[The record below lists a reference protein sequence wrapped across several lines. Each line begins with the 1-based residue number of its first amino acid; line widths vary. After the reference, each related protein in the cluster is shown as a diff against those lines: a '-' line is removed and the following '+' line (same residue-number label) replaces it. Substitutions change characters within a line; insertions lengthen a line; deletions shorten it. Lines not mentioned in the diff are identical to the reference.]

1 VKLTDTQLILLSAAS
16 QRDDRA
22 LERPSNLTGGAAAK
36 VVARLL
42 TEGLIEEIPSSGALP
57 VWRRD
62 QDGACSLRI
71 TRKGVEAIGV
81 DEVGKAADGAA
92 KKKKPAPSAK
102 LHKAAKSGKPARRR
116 ADSKQAKVIALLS
129 RPQGATVAAIMK
141 ATGWQPHSVRGF
153 FAGVA
158 RKKLGLTLLSEKSG
172 AERVYR
178 IPGIG
183 SRPSAKTTSR
193 RAA

>member
-1 VKLTDTQLILLSAAS
+1 VKLSDTQLILLSAAS

-22 LERPSNLTGGAAAK
+22 LDRPSNLTGGAAAK

-42 TEGLIEEIPSSGALP
+42 TEGLIEEIPSCGALP
-57 VWRRD
+57 AWRRD
-62 QDGACSLRI
+62 EDGARSLRI
-71 TRKGVEAIGV
+71 TRKGLQAIRAEDEAVGV
-81 DEVGKAADGAA
+81 ATEAA
-92 KKKKPAPSAK
+92 KKPPALSAK
-102 LHKAAKSGKPARRR
+102 SRKVVKPGKPARRR

-129 RPQGATVAAIMK
+129 RPQGATVAAIMQ

-158 RKKLGLTLLSEKSG
+158 RKKLGLTLLSEKVG
-172 AERVYR
+172 NERVYR
-178 IPGIG
+178 IPGPG

>member
-22 LERPSNLTGGAAAK
+22 LERPSNLAGGAAAK

-42 TEGLIEEIPSSGALP
+42 TGGLIEEIPSRGALP
-57 VWRRD
+57 AWRRD
-62 QDGACSLRI
+62 EDGARSLRI
-71 TRKGVEAIGV
+71 TRKGLQAIRAEDEAVGV
-81 DEVGKAADGAA
+81 STEVA
-92 KKKKPAPSAK
+92 KKPSAPSAK
-102 LHKAAKSGKPARRR
+102 SRKVVKPGKPARRR

-129 RPQGATVAAIMK
+129 RPQGATLAAIMK
-141 ATGWQPHSVRGF
+141 ITGWQPHSVRGF

-172 AERVYR
+172 DQRVYR
-178 IPGIG
+178 IPGPG
-183 SRPSAKTTSR
+183 